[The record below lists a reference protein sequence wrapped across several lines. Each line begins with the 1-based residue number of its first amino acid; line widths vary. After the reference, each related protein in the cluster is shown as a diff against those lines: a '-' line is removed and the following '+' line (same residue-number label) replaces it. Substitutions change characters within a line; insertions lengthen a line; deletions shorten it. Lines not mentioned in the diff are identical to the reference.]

1 MASLY
6 HLVNYLANDFSTMPW
21 TTFIPPA
28 SWRDESGVF
37 YKNEAQCEIVFSI
50 IIPLIIIN

>member
-28 SWRDESGVF
+28 SWRDESGDF